1 MDEKRSDLKLVQ
13 YTAKQLASNLL
24 RQIALANGISA
35 EEMKEWRTD
44 LSKILHFHDSSTTE
58 IAWNDVQAISM
69 FNAITGEEVPVPDTA
84 TEGYNRHYHTSEYD
98 GGLIIGLGPHDH
110 RSNDPSYG
118 GVAFAVYHPGT
129 ALPQMPWA
137 M

>member
-24 RQIALANGISA
+24 RQNRAGQWHLGRRDEGVAP
-35 EEMKEWRTD
+35 D

-69 FNAITGEEVPVPDTA
+69 FNAITGEEIPVPDTA
-84 TEGYNRHYHTSEYD
+84 TEGHNRHYHTSEYD

-118 GVAFAVYHPGT
+118 GFAFAVYHPGT